1 MGRVTRASTL
11 LDPDDVVRER
21 AISLKNSRSGHLG
34 ALTTVRREIEA
45 LLTDPANIT
54 LARDKLDHYETLWK
68 GFVDS
73 HSKFMEV
80 ASNEERV
87 QASEQYNDLSQQRIR
102 LSATVEE
109 FICKAAA
116 ELNDRVM
123 QDLQKISPEIR
134 NSKGPHSRSSSCSK
148 TSSGSRTQARRVEAV
163 KAQLALEFAERE
175 KQRKI
180 EVEMKMLELKR
191 KQCETARIQA
201 IEEEELKSAIRL
213 EALKAE
219 EESKLAEARKSAA
232 LMDLE
237 ARLAEELEDF
247 SDGDTTVEP
256 DPPGEAP
263 RDQMGP
269 TTLSYNL
276 PPQPAD
282 RSLRQILLY

>member
-1 MGRVTRASTL
+1 M
-11 LDPDDVVRER
+11 
-21 AISLKNSRSGHLG
+21 
-34 ALTTVRREIEA
+34 
-45 LLTDPANIT
+45 
-54 LARDKLDHYETLWK
+54 
-68 GFVDS
+68 DS

-80 ASNEERV
+80 AGDEERA
-87 QASEQYNDLSQQRIR
+87 QASEQCNDLSRERIR

-134 NSKGPHSRSSSCSK
+134 NSKGPHSRLSSRSK
-148 TSSGSRTQARRVEAV
+148 TSSGSRTQARRVEVV
-163 KAQLALEFAERE
+163 KSRLALEFVKRE

-180 EVEMKMLELKR
+180 EVEMKMLESER
-191 KQCETARIQA
+191 KQRETARIRA

-247 SDGDTTVEP
+247 SDGDTTSEP
-256 DPPGEAP
+256 DSPGEAP